1 MLAVETCSSAVRMSA
16 APARLYS
23 VVSMQTRSSTA
34 RRISAVAAAASADL
48 MMAPPTT
55 TMPAPAST
63 AAAAVSLLMPPAT
76 ETGIDDRLGDGAQRL
91 ERRFA
96 AHLLVDGGVD
106 ADEVG
111 AELLRAPRARHGVGD
126 LDHVDD
132 ELAAVVAR
140 RLGALLDRAVG
151 GGAEHADDAG
161 AGLGRVLDLGAA
173 GVHRLHVGD
182 DGLVRELGLQRPH
195 GAQALG
201 LDQRR
206 AGLDPVGAAGDGL
219 ARDLEGARQVDEVE
233 RDLDERARLARV
245 AAVGAG
251 ACSALVAG
259 RGAHTPIT
267 CTTMLRSR
275 GRASKSQKTMFW

>member
-1 MLAVETCSSAVRMSA
+1 M
-16 APARLYS
+16 
-23 VVSMQTRSSTA
+23 
-34 RRISAVAAAASADL
+34 I
-48 MMAPPTT
+48 APPTT

-76 ETGIDDRLGDGAQRL
+76 ETGITTASATARSVSNGAL
-91 ERRFA
+91 A
-96 AHLLVDGGVD
+96 AHLLVDGRVD
-106 ADEVG
+106 ADVVG
-111 AELLRAPRARHGVGD
+111 AELLGALRARHGVGD

-140 RLGALLDRAVG
+140 RLGALLDGAVG
-151 GGAEHADDAG
+151 GGAEHADHAG

-182 DGLVRELGLQRPH
+182 DGLLGELGLEGAH
-195 GAQALG
+195 GVQALG

-206 AGLDPVGAAGDGL
+206 ARLDPVGAAGDRL

-233 RDLDERARLARV
+233 RHLDERALLARV
-245 AAVGAG
+245 A
-251 ACSALVAG
+251 VAG
-259 RGAHTPIT
+259 GCAARGVGGRHTPIT